1 MEERWWSDMYRCGR
15 DRSRWENHR
24 RRERDNGRW
33 GMDAAG
39 TGEKERGQEE
49 MGKGQVWGEVGGDGG
64 KEEMRETGREKEG
77 WGLKGEKRCE
87 KDRRRWERNGKR
99 RR

>member
-1 MEERWWSDMYRCGR
+1 MREGQEQMGEPQEMREGQWEVGDGWGR
-15 DRSRWENHR
+15 DRGEG
-24 RRERDNGRW
+24 E
-33 GMDAAG
+33 G
-39 TGEKERGQEE
+39 TGGDGEGTGVGRG
-49 MGKGQVWGEVGGDGG
+49 GGDGG

-87 KDRRRWERNGKR
+87 KDRRRWERNGNR